1 MPKLS
6 LALLIIGGLLLL
18 AVMAI
23 AARQQKE
30 QPSEPYMNYPQLPVI
45 DPTAPPPAAAKTD
58 QKAAEANVN
67 YRSVLKYLQENPA
80 NAFTFLADVK
90 AKFFDDSCRLKEPRI
105 DFAKLEAEYRPVF

>member
-18 AVMAI
+18 VAMA
-23 AARQQKE
+23 AKL
-30 QPSEPYMNYPQLPVI
+30 PSEPYMNYPQLPVI
-45 DPTAPPPAAAKTD
+45 DPTGPPPAAAKTD

-90 AKFFDDSCRLKEPRI
+90 AKFFDNSCRLKEPRI

>member
-18 AVMAI
+18 AVI
-23 AARQQKE
+23 ASRRKQ
-30 QPSEPYMNYPQLPVI
+30 EPYMNYPQLPVI
-45 DPTAPPPAAAKTD
+45 DPTASPAAAKTD